1 MSDPRDITSIGE
13 QLQRELIDIL
23 QRRAMADG
31 QAGLRQSVRYPVTTT
46 RGFIMHR
53 GEGPNEERL
62 NVLPVD
68 ISEGGCNVLLG
79 MFVYPGTRC
88 VMELRSPDGERL
100 LTPGRVVRC
109 TLVRGRV
116 HEAGVQFDANINIES
131 FSCKPAA
138 ASRSA
143 DPAWDRAI
151 GILDEFR
158 TAVDSRDRHRCAKMM
173 SEISEWYRSL
183 ATFGRAA

>member
-1 MSDPRDITSIGE
+1 
-13 QLQRELIDIL
+13 
-23 QRRAMADG
+23 
-31 QAGLRQSVRYPVTTT
+31 
-46 RGFIMHR
+46 MHR

-62 NVLPVD
+62 SVLPVD

-79 MFVYPGTRC
+79 LFVYPGTRC

-116 HEAGVQFDANINIES
+116 HEAGVQFDTRINIDS
-131 FSCKPAA
+131 FSARPAA
-138 ASRSA
+138 AVATRPA

-151 GILDEFR
+151 SILDEFR
-158 TAVDSRDRHRCAKMM
+158 LAVDSRDRQRCAKMM
-173 SEISEWYRSL
+173 SEISEWYRSV
-183 ATFGRAA
+183 AIVGRAA